1 VAGTLSGAVPGVVAG
16 AVVGALAGAFAGA
29 VSGSGTMTAT
39 ARLLAAYLALTLL
52 PLLAGGMDPARIAVA
67 AAHLLAIALLLHAAG
82 DVLPRPWRRT
92 AREGADDSTSS
103 RPPFALRPQPIS
115 GRHPLFP
122 WLPLLLVPLLYAEL
136 PLLNQA
142 LTTGYHDALVLR
154 WEASLFG
161 GNPAQSWAGALPSVV
176 VSELLHFSYLSY
188 YALIYIPPLMLWR
201 TGKGDAFDATVF
213 TLLLVFVLCFAVFIV
228 FPVQGPRYLFPAP
241 AGVPD
246 GPVRGVV
253 LAVLEAG
260 SSRGAA
266 FPSSHMAV
274 AAAQAVLALRFQP
287 RTGVVVALLA
297 AGLGAGAVYG
307 GFHYA
312 VDIVAG
318 GALGVLAA
326 LLHPGARRS
335 IGGGAEGL
343 AIAPSGA

>member
-1 VAGTLSGAVPGVVAG
+1 MIGEKLVTTRPHAVAGAFAAAGAGAVPG
-16 AVVGALAGAFAGA
+16 LAA
-29 VSGSGTMTAT
+29 MTAT
-39 ARLLAAYLALTLL
+39 ARLLAGYLALALL
-52 PLLAGGMDPARIAVA
+52 PLLSGGADAARIAVA
-67 AAHLLAIALLLHAAG
+67 AVHLLAIALLLYAAG
-82 DVLPRPWRRT
+82 DVLPRLRVGT
-92 AREGADDSTSS
+92 ARAGADHSPS
-103 RPPFALRPQPIS
+103 RWPRFALPARPDF
-115 GRHPLFP
+115 GRHPLLR
-122 WLPLLLVPLLYAEL
+122 WLPLLLVPFLYAEL
-136 PLLNQA
+136 PLLNQT

-188 YALIYIPPLMLWR
+188 YALIYVPPLMLWR
-201 TGKGDAFDATVF
+201 AGKGDAFDATVF

-241 AGVPD
+241 AGVPE
-246 GPVRGVV
+246 GPVRGVA

-274 AAAQAVLALRFQP
+274 AAAQAVLALRFQ
-287 RTGVVVALLA
+287 RRAGVVVALLA

-326 LLHPGARRS
+326 LLHPAARS
-335 IGGGAEGL
+335 LIGGGAEGL